1 MTKQP
6 SRINHPNIHHV
17 VYFLTLLPRQR
28 ARADAKADESVCR
41 RRSAPLWMFFFSNLT
56 RLFFSNPTRDV
67 AFRRLTRFSRRPQ
80 IHFAAAMRCA
90 EAGNVAGGKAHSAA
104 VSAALGAAATYAEW
118 APLAPLFRS
127 GLLDACGHFL
137 SAAEFRAPACEVLRH
152 VAHRRRGDVV
162 NSVLNTS
169 GKSKETNA
177 SSEADLAAQK
187 EAAADA
193 ETVVV
198 GFAAACRSLGA
209 AAAAALAAPPADPGD
224 EHRDYVVRL
233 TETAAAIASNHLH
246 VLPDA
251 QLRVAFLEA
260 LLGLTKYPTLDT
272 LGAAVAAW
280 PGILR
285 AAGAEL
291 PNGFVRPEEKIV
303 NDPKERLTLPEGAV
317 VALLE
322 TARHWLTRGGGVAA
336 GLSASLC
343 PEAAGDE
350 WEQEYETRDELREV
364 WVQHRARLM
373 EITKLCTCLVPVAAA
388 NAAATRVA
396 QTCALVQAGGALDQT
411 KASQTPSVDASGRS
425 ALDDAAGAAFEG
437 ATSFVEPVMQA
448 LPFGDEFRDGSN
460 LTASGT
466 ANTQV
471 IAAIAPALD
480 AMLSN
485 ALAVTLASPVGV
497 SQMSRLLEALGR
509 AALARPE
516 AGAAILNRLFE
527 ILGHLPSDDAAAP
540 PARAKAA
547 LMAGRTAQAARQR
560 VCAAVLGV
568 CTAAPQVRLRR
579 SRMIVF
585 FPVSVPPFFF

>member
-1 MTKQP
+1 
-6 SRINHPNIHHV
+6 
-17 VYFLTLLPRQR
+17 
-28 ARADAKADESVCR
+28 
-41 RRSAPLWMFFFSNLT
+41 
-56 RLFFSNPTRDV
+56 
-67 AFRRLTRFSRRPQ
+67 
-80 IHFAAAMRCA
+80 MRCA

-291 PNGFVRPEEKIV
+291 PNGFVRPEEKIL

-343 PEAAGDE
+343 PESAGDE

-585 FPVSVPPFFF
+585 SRFPSVPPFFF

>member
-1 MTKQP
+1 
-6 SRINHPNIHHV
+6 
-17 VYFLTLLPRQR
+17 
-28 ARADAKADESVCR
+28 
-41 RRSAPLWMFFFSNLT
+41 
-56 RLFFSNPTRDV
+56 
-67 AFRRLTRFSRRPQ
+67 
-80 IHFAAAMRCA
+80 MRCA
-90 EAGNVAGGKAHSAA
+90 EAGNIAGGKAHAAA

-127 GLLDACGHFL
+127 GLLEACGHFL

-152 VAHRRRGDVV
+152 VAHRRRGDAV
-162 NSVLNTS
+162 NAALSA
-169 GKSKETNA
+169 KESNA
-177 SSEADLAAQK
+177 VAEDAAAQQ

-193 ETVVV
+193 ETVVT
-198 GFAAACRSLGA
+198 GLAAACRALGA

-233 TETAAAIASNHLH
+233 TETVAAIASNHLH
-246 VLPDA
+246 VLPDP

-291 PNGFVRPEEKIV
+291 PNGFVRPESFAGQEKE
-303 NDPKERLTLPEGAV
+303 KEKEKDAFSLPEGAM
-317 VALLE
+317 VALLD
-322 TARHWLTRGGGVAA
+322 AAKHWLTRGGGVAA
-336 GLSASLC
+336 GLSASAC
-343 PEAAGDE
+343 PDAAGDE
-350 WEQEYETRDELREV
+350 WEQEYESREELREV

-396 QTCALVQAGGALDQT
+396 QTCALVAAGGALDPK
-411 KASQTPSVDASGRS
+411 KAGADRGADPSGRS

-448 LPFGDEFRDGSN
+448 LPLGDATSSAGHV
-460 LTASGT
+460 L
-466 ANTQV
+466 
-471 IAAIAPALD
+471 AAIAPALD

-485 ALAVTLASPVGV
+485 ALAADLASPVSV
-497 SQMSRLLEALGR
+497 SQSSRLLEALGR

-527 ILGHLPSDDAAAP
+527 ILGRLPSDDAAAP

-568 CTAAPQVRLRR
+568 CTAAPQVRDVTVFPRR
-579 SRMIVF
+579 AFSSLPASSLA
-585 FPVSVPPFFF
+585 FPRAA

>member
-1 MTKQP
+1 
-6 SRINHPNIHHV
+6 
-17 VYFLTLLPRQR
+17 
-28 ARADAKADESVCR
+28 
-41 RRSAPLWMFFFSNLT
+41 
-56 RLFFSNPTRDV
+56 
-67 AFRRLTRFSRRPQ
+67 
-80 IHFAAAMRCA
+80 
-90 EAGNVAGGKAHSAA
+90 
-104 VSAALGAAATYAEW
+104 
-118 APLAPLFRS
+118 
-127 GLLDACGHFL
+127 
-137 SAAEFRAPACEVLRH
+137 
-152 VAHRRRGDVV
+152 
-162 NSVLNTS
+162 
-169 GKSKETNA
+169 
-177 SSEADLAAQK
+177 
-187 EAAADA
+187 
-193 ETVVV
+193 
-198 GFAAACRSLGA
+198 
-209 AAAAALAAPPADPGD
+209 
-224 EHRDYVVRL
+224 
-233 TETAAAIASNHLH
+233 
-246 VLPDA
+246 
-251 QLRVAFLEA
+251 
-260 LLGLTKYPTLDT
+260 
-272 LGAAVAAW
+272 
-280 PGILR
+280 
-285 AAGAEL
+285 
-291 PNGFVRPEEKIV
+291 
-303 NDPKERLTLPEGAV
+303 V

-343 PEAAGDE
+343 PESAGDE
-350 WEQEYETRDELREV
+350 WEQEYETFDELREV

-448 LPFGDEFRDGSN
+448 LPFGDAADGSN

-585 FPVSVPPFFF
+585 FPVSRPLFFLNPARLRSPSDASTRCDVCCRARCLLPRAAASPSRPTFIRRPAVRRRGRRFFGILREPRGANSESRISRFRFAFVRVHGN

>member
-1 MTKQP
+1 
-6 SRINHPNIHHV
+6 
-17 VYFLTLLPRQR
+17 
-28 ARADAKADESVCR
+28 
-41 RRSAPLWMFFFSNLT
+41 
-56 RLFFSNPTRDV
+56 
-67 AFRRLTRFSRRPQ
+67 
-80 IHFAAAMRCA
+80 MRCA

-162 NSVLNTS
+162 NSVLNTI
-169 GKSKETNA
+169 GKSKEANA

-291 PNGFVRPEEKIV
+291 PNGFVRPEEKTA

-343 PEAAGDE
+343 PESAGDE

-396 QTCALVQAGGALDQT
+396 QTCALVAAGGALDPA
-411 KASQTPSVDASGRS
+411 KASRVSDASGRS

-448 LPFGDEFRDGSN
+448 LPFGDAADGSN
-460 LTASGT
+460 QGTAGT

-471 IAAIAPALD
+471 MAAIAPAFD

-485 ALAVTLASPVGV
+485 ALAVSLASPVGV

-585 FPVSVPPFFF
+585 FPVFFFKPRAA

>member
-1 MTKQP
+1 
-6 SRINHPNIHHV
+6 
-17 VYFLTLLPRQR
+17 
-28 ARADAKADESVCR
+28 
-41 RRSAPLWMFFFSNLT
+41 
-56 RLFFSNPTRDV
+56 
-67 AFRRLTRFSRRPQ
+67 
-80 IHFAAAMRCA
+80 MRCA

-162 NSVLNTS
+162 NSVLNETR
-169 GKSKETNA
+169 GKSKDANA

-303 NDPKERLTLPEGAV
+303 NDPPKERLTLPEGAV

-336 GLSASLC
+336 GLSTSAC
-343 PEAAGDE
+343 PGAAGDE
-350 WEQEYETRDELREV
+350 WEQEYESREELREV

-388 NAAATRVA
+388 NAAASRVA
-396 QTCALVQAGGALDQT
+396 QTCALVAAGGALAPRDPGPGM
-411 KASQTPSVDASGRS
+411 SHPPDASGRS
-425 ALDDAAGAAFEG
+425 ALDDAAGAAFE
-437 ATSFVEPVMQA
+437 
-448 LPFGDEFRDGSN
+448 
-460 LTASGT
+460 
-466 ANTQV
+466 
-471 IAAIAPALD
+471 
-480 AMLSN
+480 LS
-485 ALAVTLASPVGV
+485 L
-497 SQMSRLLEALGR
+497 
-509 AALARPE
+509 
-516 AGAAILNRLFE
+516 IH
-527 ILGHLPSDDAAAP
+527 I
-540 PARAKAA
+540 
-547 LMAGRTAQAARQR
+547 
-560 VCAAVLGV
+560 
-568 CTAAPQVRLRR
+568 
-579 SRMIVF
+579 
-585 FPVSVPPFFF
+585 

>member
-1 MTKQP
+1 
-6 SRINHPNIHHV
+6 
-17 VYFLTLLPRQR
+17 
-28 ARADAKADESVCR
+28 
-41 RRSAPLWMFFFSNLT
+41 
-56 RLFFSNPTRDV
+56 
-67 AFRRLTRFSRRPQ
+67 
-80 IHFAAAMRCA
+80 MRCA
-90 EAGNVAGGKAHSAA
+90 EAGNIAGGKAHAAA

-127 GLLDACGHFL
+127 GLLEACGHFL

-162 NSVLNTS
+162 NAALSAGS
-169 GKSKETNA
+169 QINA
-177 SSEADLAAQK
+177 AAEDAAAQQ
-187 EAAADA
+187 EHAADA
-193 ETVVV
+193 ETVVA
-198 GFAAACRSLGA
+198 GLASACRALGA

-246 VLPDA
+246 VIPDDA
-251 QLRVAFLEA
+251 LRVAFLEA
-260 LLGLTKYPTLDT
+260 LLGLTKYPTLET
-272 LGAAVAAW
+272 LGAATAAW

-291 PNGFVRPEEKIV
+291 PNGFVRPESFPGQEKEKE
-303 NDPKERLTLPEGAV
+303 KERERFSRLPEGAV
-317 VALLE
+317 VSLLDA
-322 TARHWLTRGGGVAA
+322 ARHWLTRGAGVAA
-336 GLSASLC
+336 GLSTSAC
-343 PEAAGDE
+343 PDAAGDE
-350 WEQEYETRDELREV
+350 WEQEYESREELRET

-396 QTCALVQAGGALDQT
+396 QTCALVAAGGALDP
-411 KASQTPSVDASGRS
+411 KKNVPNANDPSGRS

-448 LPFGDEFRDGSN
+448 LPFGDTPNTD
-460 LTASGT
+460 AS
-466 ANTQV
+466 ASHV
-471 IAAIAPALD
+471 LAAIAPALD

-485 ALAVTLASPVGV
+485 ALAAELASPVGV
-497 SQMSRLLEALGR
+497 SQASRLLEALGR

-527 ILGHLPSDDAAAP
+527 ILGRLPSDDAAAP

-568 CTAAPQVRLRR
+568 CTAAPQVRLFLTLRR
-579 SRMIVF
+579 RFLVF
-585 FPVSVPPFFF
+585 RF

>member
-1 MTKQP
+1 
-6 SRINHPNIHHV
+6 
-17 VYFLTLLPRQR
+17 
-28 ARADAKADESVCR
+28 
-41 RRSAPLWMFFFSNLT
+41 
-56 RLFFSNPTRDV
+56 
-67 AFRRLTRFSRRPQ
+67 
-80 IHFAAAMRCA
+80 MRCA

-162 NSVLNTS
+162 NSVLNTI
-169 GKSKETNA
+169 GKSKEANA

-291 PNGFVRPEEKIV
+291 PNGFVRPEEKTA

-343 PEAAGDE
+343 PESAGDE

-396 QTCALVQAGGALDQT
+396 QTCALVAAGGALDPA
-411 KASQTPSVDASGRS
+411 KASRVSDASGRS

-448 LPFGDEFRDGSN
+448 LPFGDAADGSN
-460 LTASGT
+460 QGTAGT

-471 IAAIAPALD
+471 MAAIAPALD

-485 ALAVTLASPVGV
+485 ALAVSLASPVGV

-585 FPVSVPPFFF
+585 FPVFFFFSNPARLRSPSDASTRRDVCCRARSLLPRAAASPSRPTFTRRPAVRRRGRRFFGFLRNRAAPTPSDSRFRFAFVRVHGN

>member
-1 MTKQP
+1 
-6 SRINHPNIHHV
+6 
-17 VYFLTLLPRQR
+17 
-28 ARADAKADESVCR
+28 
-41 RRSAPLWMFFFSNLT
+41 
-56 RLFFSNPTRDV
+56 
-67 AFRRLTRFSRRPQ
+67 
-80 IHFAAAMRCA
+80 MRCA

-162 NSVLNTS
+162 NSVLNETR

-209 AAAAALAAPPADPGD
+209 AAAAALASPPADPGD

-233 TETAAAIASNHLH
+233 TETAAAVASNHLH

-303 NDPKERLTLPEGAV
+303 NDPPKERLTLPEGAV

-322 TARHWLTRGGGVAA
+322 TARHWLVRGGGVAA

-343 PEAAGDE
+343 PESAGDE
-350 WEQEYETRDELREV
+350 WEQEYETFDELREV

-585 FPVSVPPFFF
+585 FPVSPLFFF

>member
-41 RRSAPLWMFFFSNLT
+41 RRSAPFWMFFFSNLT

-162 NSVLNTS
+162 NSVLNETR

-209 AAAAALAAPPADPGD
+209 AAAAALASPPADPGD

-233 TETAAAIASNHLH
+233 TETAAAVASNHLH

-303 NDPKERLTLPEGAV
+303 NDPPKERLTLPEGAV

-322 TARHWLTRGGGVAA
+322 TARHWLVRGGGVAA

-343 PEAAGDE
+343 PESAGDE
-350 WEQEYETRDELREV
+350 WEQEYETFDELREV

-411 KASQTPSVDASGRS
+411 KASQTPSVDASVARRW
-425 ALDDAAGAAFEG
+425 
-437 ATSFVEPVMQA
+437 TT
-448 LPFGDEFRDGSN
+448 R
-460 LTASGT
+460 
-466 ANTQV
+466 
-471 IAAIAPALD
+471 
-480 AMLSN
+480 
-485 ALAVTLASPVGV
+485 
-497 SQMSRLLEALGR
+497 R
-509 AALARPE
+509 AR
-516 AGAAILNRLFE
+516 
-527 ILGHLPSDDAAAP
+527 
-540 PARAKAA
+540 
-547 LMAGRTAQAARQR
+547 
-560 VCAAVLGV
+560 
-568 CTAAPQVRLRR
+568 RLRAR
-579 SRMIVF
+579 RVSSSR
-585 FPVSVPPFFF
+585 

>member
-1 MTKQP
+1 
-6 SRINHPNIHHV
+6 
-17 VYFLTLLPRQR
+17 
-28 ARADAKADESVCR
+28 
-41 RRSAPLWMFFFSNLT
+41 
-56 RLFFSNPTRDV
+56 
-67 AFRRLTRFSRRPQ
+67 
-80 IHFAAAMRCA
+80 
-90 EAGNVAGGKAHSAA
+90 
-104 VSAALGAAATYAEW
+104 
-118 APLAPLFRS
+118 
-127 GLLDACGHFL
+127 
-137 SAAEFRAPACEVLRH
+137 
-152 VAHRRRGDVV
+152 VV
-162 NSVLNTS
+162 NSVLNETR

-209 AAAAALAAPPADPGD
+209 AAAAALASPPADPGD

-303 NDPKERLTLPEGAV
+303 NDPPKERLTLPEGAV

-322 TARHWLTRGGGVAA
+322 TARHWLVRGGGVAA

-343 PEAAGDE
+343 PESAGDE
-350 WEQEYETRDELREV
+350 WEQEYETFDELREV

-411 KASQTPSVDASGRS
+411 KASQPPSVDASGRS

-448 LPFGDEFRDGSN
+448 LPFGDAADGSN

-585 FPVSVPPFFF
+585 FPVSRPPFFFKPRAA